1 MDGLE
6 IGLPIIRPSKVESMT
21 LLPQSLK
28 TGHVYRGKNPRC
40 SNGYVNERQIIW
52 MNEEQVQYNG
62 PAVAIGRNY
71 PIIPMSRFLQWAS
84 HDVTDLLPGTEWQTW
99 RS

>member
-1 MDGLE
+1 
-6 IGLPIIRPSKVESMT
+6 MT
-21 LLPQSLK
+21 LSRQFLK
-28 TGHVYRGKNPRC
+28 LGHVYRAQKPRC
-40 SNGYVNERQIIW
+40 ANGYVNDRQIIW

-84 HDVTDLLPGTEWQTW
+84 HDVTDLLPENEWQTW